1 MATQKKTKKAPR
13 PAAGRSAGTVLRET
27 WETVLK
33 QLSVAEAELQKQVRS
48 VIDGEGLGADAAQRL
63 RDLGDRL
70 EKERRRVAREF
81 ESRMGDFGDRV
92 KKEGATVSKAVD
104 DAVRRGLAALNI
116 PSRDEISE
124 LTRKVDN
131 LTRKIDGVG
140 SRASSRG
147 PVAARKATAKKAGK
161 KTAARR

>member
-1 MATQKKTKKAPR
+1 MATKKKTTRSGA
-13 PAAGRSAGTVLRET
+13 RSAGTVLRET

-48 VIDGEGLGADAAQRL
+48 VIDGDGLGADAAQRL

-70 EKERRRVAREF
+70 EKERRRVAREI

-92 KKEGATVSKAVD
+92 KKEGATVSRAMD
-104 DAVRRGLAALNI
+104 DAVRKGLAALNI

-140 SRASSRG
+140 SRPAASRR
-147 PVAARKATAKKAGK
+147 PAAARKATVKKAAAR

>member
-1 MATQKKTKKAPR
+1 MPTQKKTKKAPR

-140 SRASSRG
+140 PRSAG
-147 PVAARKATAKKAGK
+147 ARKAGAKKTARK

>member
-140 SRASSRG
+140 ARPAG
-147 PVAARKATAKKAGK
+147 ARKAGAKKTARK